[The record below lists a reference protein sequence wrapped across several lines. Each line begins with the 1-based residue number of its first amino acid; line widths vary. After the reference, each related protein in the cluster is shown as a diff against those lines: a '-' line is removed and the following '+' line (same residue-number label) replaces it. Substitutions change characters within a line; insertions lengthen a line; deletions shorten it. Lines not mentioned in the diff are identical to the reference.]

1 MNPPPLN
8 GASPG
13 DENGLAARLERAGR
27 MAEDAVLVLLLG
39 GMILLAAGQ
48 IVLRNFFNV
57 GFIWSDEALRLL
69 VLWLAVA
76 GAVAASRSDKHIN
89 IAVLDRFLPGRLA
102 ALKNVL
108 VHAFTATISG
118 IVAWQGW
125 LFVLTSREFG
135 DLLMG
140 GIPAWLLQLV
150 LPIGFGLI
158 CYRYVLFTVAGVA
171 KLWRGG
177 EAP

>member
-1 MNPPPLN
+1 
-8 GASPG
+8 
-13 DENGLAARLERAGR
+13 

-57 GFIWSDEALRLL
+57 GFIWSEEALRLL

-76 GAVAASRSDKHIN
+76 GAVAASRSDRHIN

-102 ALKNVL
+102 TLKNL
-108 VHAFTATISG
+108 LLHAFTAFISG
-118 IVAWQGW
+118 IVAWQGG

-135 DLLMG
+135 DVLMG
-140 GIPAWLLQLV
+140 GVPAWLLQLV

-158 CYRYVLFTVAGVA
+158 CYRYALFTVTGIGR
-171 KLWRGG
+171 LWRGG